1 MNRSIKSNFILLVV
15 VLFLCGFTSAA
26 HAQTPRIK
34 GRTVLI
40 TGNVK
45 KALPNVP
52 VRLRGDV
59 LVGNGRET
67 VSDEEGNYVF
77 SDLIAGDYTVS
88 VELQGIESY
97 ERRVPV
103 QLGSTLDLNI
113 ELKPR
118 DVSESVT
125 VTDTTAPDEAND
137 TASVPSVVTNETLTN
152 APLIDERFQDAL
164 PLIPGVV
171 RTGEGQLSIKGA
183 RENQSGTLVSSL
195 NVTDPVTGAS
205 AIEIPLDAVD
215 TIQVYSNPYSAEYG
229 RFTGAIVQI
238 ETRAGTNEFKFVGS
252 NILPRFRNIDGA
264 TVGIE
269 RFTPRIGFQ
278 VPSSKTNSSFSKASS
293 TASYARRTTACAKC
307 AGFAPTHDRKPSIH
321 SRDLIMRSTR
331 AIV

>member
-1 MNRSIKSNFILLVV
+1 MNRSIKSNFILLVG

-26 HAQTPRIK
+26 HAQTSRIK

-125 VTDTTAPDEAND
+125 VTDTTAPD
-137 TASVPSVVTNETLTN
+137 
-152 APLIDERFQDAL
+152 
-164 PLIPGVV
+164 
-171 RTGEGQLSIKGA
+171 
-183 RENQSGTLVSSL
+183 
-195 NVTDPVTGAS
+195 
-205 AIEIPLDAVD
+205 
-215 TIQVYSNPYSAEYG
+215 
-229 RFTGAIVQI
+229 
-238 ETRAGTNEFKFVGS
+238 
-252 NILPRFRNIDGA
+252 
-264 TVGIE
+264 
-269 RFTPRIGFQ
+269 
-278 VPSSKTNSSFSKASS
+278 
-293 TASYARRTTACAKC
+293 
-307 AGFAPTHDRKPSIH
+307 
-321 SRDLIMRSTR
+321 
-331 AIV
+331 